1 MAEKLRS
8 LLLVGLILAVG
19 GFLGSMV
26 DQWTSEEEKLP
37 ESTVAIPN
45 IPHPDLGRVRVEVL
59 NAGGVSGMASR
70 ATDHLRESGFDVVY
84 YGNASY
90 FGQQST
96 VVIDRSGRR
105 EFAESVADALDTEFL
120 EDSVDIDPSLL
131 LDVTVILGKSW
142 EPYSHEEDS
151 SQTVL
156 ELPWW
161 NIRKYMP

>member
-45 IPHPDLGRVRVEVL
+45 LPHPDLGRVQVEVL
-59 NAGGVSGMASR
+59 NAGGVAGMASR

-84 YGNASY
+84 YGSK
-90 FGQQST
+90 F
-96 VVIDRSGRR
+96 
-105 EFAESVADALDTEFL
+105 FL
-120 EDSVDIDPSLL
+120 F
-131 LDVTVILGKSW
+131 TVIYSYVDSLGIFTK
-142 EPYSHEEDS
+142 EDVMIFLIVAFIAD
-151 SQTVL
+151 TF
-156 ELPWW
+156 
-161 NIRKYMP
+161 YMFFFSANVFHLNYLMVKGESA